1 MSKQSR
7 GFTLIELLVVIGVLG
22 ILATGLL
29 AAVDPFE
36 QLKKARDANYRN
48 AAIETLNAFTRYY
61 ATHGYF
67 PWNVPVGVTV
77 PTGCGSTTTSDP
89 AYYLIPANSIGGTA
103 VVDARTTLANCI
115 TNSLI
120 ADGELKSTYVSGLQA
135 SLWVS
140 SGSKTQ
146 IRVCFAPE
154 GKALRRD
161 ASTSYLMNN
170 TGAVK
175 TIAAAT
181 GTPPTCP
188 DSTAANDLCMQCFQ

>member
-1 MSKQSR
+1 MNRLQK

-67 PWNVPVGVTV
+67 PWNVPTGTAT
-77 PTGCGSTTTSDP
+77 PTGCESTTTGDS
-89 AYYLIPANSIGGTA
+89 AYYLVPANSIGGTA
-103 VVDARTTLANCI
+103 GVDARTTLASCI

-120 ADGELKSTYVSGLQA
+120 ADGELKTSYSSGLQT
-135 SLWVS
+135 SVWLS

-146 IRVCFAPE
+146 IRVCFSPE

-161 ASTSYLMNN
+161 SSTSYL
-170 TGAVK
+170 K
-175 TIAAAT
+175 TVGSPSTITTAP
-181 GTPPTCP
+181 GTPPACP
-188 DSTAANDLCMQCFQ
+188 DATATNDNCMQCFQ

>member
-1 MSKQSR
+1 MRKLSK

-48 AAIETLNAFTRYY
+48 ATIETLNAFTRYY

-67 PWNVPVGVTV
+67 PWNIPVGSTAPV
-77 PTGCGSTTTSDP
+77 GCESAGSSDA
-89 AYYLIPANSIGGTA
+89 AYYLIPANSVGGTA
-103 VVDARTTLANCI
+103 AVDARTTLADCI

-120 ADGELKSTYVSGLQA
+120 ADGELKTSYTSGLQT
-135 SLWVS
+135 SLWIS

-146 IRVCFAPE
+146 IRICFAPE
-154 GKALRRD
+154 GAALRRD
-161 ASTSYLMNN
+161 ASTSYLMDESGVVN
-170 TGAVK
+170 

-188 DSTAANDLCMQCFQ
+188 DSTAANDLCMQCYQ

>member
-1 MSKQSR
+1 MNKWK

-67 PWNVPVGVTV
+67 PWNSTGTI
-77 PTGCGSTTTSDP
+77 PTGCESTATSDG
-89 AYYLIPANSIGGTA
+89 AYYLISANSIGGKA
-103 VVDARTTLANCI
+103 VVDARVTLANCI

-120 ADGELKSTYVSGLQA
+120 SDGELKSTYVTGLTT

-146 IRVCFAPE
+146 IRVCFSPD
-154 GKALRRD
+154 GRALRRD
-161 ASTSYLMNN
+161 ASTSYYMD
-170 TGAVK
+170 TSGAVN
-175 TIAAAT
+175 TIDVSPVVGGVA
-181 GTPPTCP
+181 TCP
-188 DSTAANDLCMQCFQ
+188 DMTGANDNCMQCYQ

>member
-1 MSKQSR
+1 M
-7 GFTLIELLVVIGVLG
+7 IELLVVIGVLG

-48 AAIETLNAFTRYY
+48 ATIETLNAFTRYY

-67 PWNVPVGVTV
+67 PWNGTGTIPAGCESVTAA
-77 PTGCGSTTTSDP
+77 DA
-89 AYYLIPANSIGGTA
+89 AYYLVPANSIGGTA
-103 VVDARTTLANCI
+103 AVDARTTLTDCI

-120 ADGELKSTYVSGLQA
+120 ADGELKTSYSSGLQT

-161 ASTSYLMNN
+161 ATTSYLMDD
-170 TGAVK
+170 TGAVE

-181 GTPPTCP
+181 GVPPTCP
-188 DSTAANDLCMQCFQ
+188 DPTAANDLCMQCFQ

>member
-1 MSKQSR
+1 MKKLSR

-48 AAIETLNAFTRYY
+48 ATIETLNAFTRYY

-67 PWNVPVGVTV
+67 PWNSTGTI
-77 PTGCGSTTTSDP
+77 PTGCESVAASDG
-89 AYYLIPANSIGGTA
+89 AYYLIAANSIGGTA
-103 VVDARTTLANCI
+103 AVDARTTLADCI

-120 ADGELKSTYVSGLQA
+120 SDGELKTSYSSGLQT
-135 SLWVS
+135 SLWIS

-161 ASTSYLMNN
+161 ATTSYLMDD
-170 TGAVK
+170 TGAVE

-188 DSTAANDLCMQCFQ
+188 DDTAANDLCMQCFQ